1 MQSTLFFV
9 LSGSFSWSS
18 CARSF
23 CPSTSLYLQ
32 VNCQRNRIS
41 WEYRSFIRCSVS
53 SLVHQCIDVS
63 YLFTPSCDFC
73 GYCLTRH
80 IFRILRCALQKN
92 VFYLSGH
99 IKAQVFSIWDSLFF
113 ELNGS
118 GLGLWTFCP
127 FLHLAITGIERSK
140 KSLKNWW
147 GKWPGS
153 SCSNVG

>member
-32 VNCQRNRIS
+32 VNCQRNCIS
-41 WEYRSFIRCSVS
+41 CEYCNLIRCSVS
-53 SLVHQCIDVS
+53 SLVHHCIDVS

-73 GYCLTRH
+73 GYCLTMH
-80 IFRILRCALQKN
+80 IFGILRWALQKN

-127 FLHLAITGIERSK
+127 FLHLAITEIERSK
-140 KSLKNWW
+140 KSLKN
-147 GKWPGS
+147 
-153 SCSNVG
+153 

>member
-32 VNCQRNRIS
+32 VNCQRNCIS
-41 WEYRSFIRCSVS
+41 WEYCNFIRCSVS
-53 SLVHQCIDVS
+53 SLVHHCIDVS

-73 GYCLTRH
+73 GYCLTMH
-80 IFRILRCALQKN
+80 IFRILPCALQKN

-99 IKAQVFSIWDSLFF
+99 IKAQVFSIWDLFF
-113 ELNGS
+113 FELELNGS
-118 GLGLWTFCP
+118 ELGLWTFCP
-127 FLHLAITGIERSK
+127 FLNLAITGIE
-140 KSLKNWW
+140 KSWKN
-147 GKWPGS
+147 P
-153 SCSNVG
+153 

>member
-32 VNCQRNRIS
+32 VNCQRNCIS
-41 WEYRSFIRCSVS
+41 WECRSFIRCSVS
-53 SLVHQCIDVS
+53 SLVHQCIVVS
-63 YLFTPSCDFC
+63 GLFTPSCDFC
-73 GYCLTRH
+73 GYCLTMH

-99 IKAQVFSIWDSLFF
+99 IKAQVFSIWDLLFF
-113 ELNGS
+113 ELGLNGS
-118 GLGLWTFCP
+118 ELGLWTFCP
-127 FLHLAITGIERSK
+127 FLNLAITGIE
-140 KSLKNWW
+140 KSWKN
-147 GKWPGS
+147 P
-153 SCSNVG
+153 

>member
-32 VNCQRNRIS
+32 VNCQRNCIS

-73 GYCLTRH
+73 GYCLTTN
-80 IFRILRCALQKN
+80 IFRILCCGLQKN

-99 IKAQVFSIWDSLFF
+99 IKAQVFSIWDLLFF
-113 ELNGS
+113 ELGLIGLDWDFGLFVHFWIWPS
-118 GLGLWTFCP
+118 LGLK
-127 FLHLAITGIERSK
+127 GVK
-140 KSLKNWW
+140 KILK
-147 GKWPGS
+147 KLMR
-153 SCSNVG
+153 